1 MSPSGALIMSRK
13 TNIAALAAILSA
25 LAAPA
30 FAGDQNL
37 ATELRNRA
45 RIFGIDYTAD
55 PQHLSGAYASSAEA
69 THVPV
74 SMGWVPTE
82 LNDVQMYGR

>member
-1 MSPSGALIMSRK
+1 MSRK

-45 RIFGIDYTAD
+45 RIFGIDYTAN
-55 PQHLSGAYASSAEA
+55 PQHLSGADASTAED

-74 SMGWVPTE
+74 SMGWVPAE
-82 LNDVQMYGR
+82 PNDLQLQAR

>member
-1 MSPSGALIMSRK
+1 MSKK
-13 TNIAALAAILSA
+13 TNIAALAAILTA

-45 RIFGIDYTAD
+45 GIFGVDYTAN
-55 PQHLSGAYASSAEA
+55 PQHRSSPYASTDEA

-74 SMGWVPTE
+74 SMGWVPVEPNE
-82 LNDVQMYGR
+82 LQLQGR